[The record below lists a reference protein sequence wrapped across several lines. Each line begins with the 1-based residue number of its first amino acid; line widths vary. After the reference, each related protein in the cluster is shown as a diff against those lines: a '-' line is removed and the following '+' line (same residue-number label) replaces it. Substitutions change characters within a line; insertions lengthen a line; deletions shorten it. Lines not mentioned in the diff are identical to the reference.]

1 MKHIIA
7 AMPKRVPNPRQL
19 AVWAIAGAFLAAS
32 TLLISLLPIPH
43 FSTNGHAFWESLWTN
58 RLRLLAFLAPFAL
71 GLSVSL
77 YAERQFRRGFQNDI
91 WNDAEL
97 EPVKALVGNPIW
109 TWASLI
115 LIAPCLLT
123 VILSQNT
130 AHTGAGAFICIA
142 LLPTQTAQRIRQL
155 LRPKEKSTGVFADW
169 QNFKPLRSDH
179 WGDQPLHSSE

>member
-1 MKHIIA
+1 MV
-7 AMPKRVPNPRQL
+7 KRKPNPKHL
-19 AVWAIAGAFLAAS
+19 AAWALAGAFFAAS
-32 TLLISLLPIPH
+32 AWVISLLPIPH
-43 FSTNGHAFWESLWTN
+43 FSTNGHGFWEILWTN

-77 YAERQFRRGFQNDI
+77 YSERQFKRGFQNDI
-91 WNDAEL
+91 WSDAEL

-123 VILSQNT
+123 VIFSQNT
-130 AHTGAGAFICIA
+130 GHIGAGGFICIV

-155 LRPKEKSTGVFADW
+155 ITPRTKSTGGLMDW
-169 QNFKPLRSDH
+169 HNFKPIRSDH
-179 WGDQPLHSSE
+179 WGEQPIPPSE